1 MRIHQLNINGTRGSG
16 RHSEPEG
23 SERGVGKKI
32 FAPLAE
38 TLRPLRLITMVILL
52 LLSYTATAQTIANY
66 QQEAAQNNPEL
77 KAKYQQYLSALEEE
91 PIIGSLPDPEIS
103 FSYFIKPIETR
114 VGPQQGRI
122 SVSQMLPWFGSLKN
136 QRSASELRAK
146 ARFESFQEA
155 RNRLFYQVEQTMLE
169 LYELDESIRIAE
181 ENQAILNSLVEL
193 SLQRYETDRATQV
206 DVLRAQI
213 EEEDL
218 LIQIELLK
226 DNRRVLIQKMNE
238 FLNRNEGDEI
248 YIPDSLGDTEL
259 NPKEE
264 LISQIQQQ
272 NPDLNRLRYQEENSR
287 ELRNLA
293 EKENKPGLKIGVDYI
308 FTGETDM
315 PNVTN
320 SGQDALMVMAGFK
333 VPLFRNKNNA
343 KVQQAERNIDEA
355 QYQISSHEN
364 NLETEL
370 ESSLRDYE
378 DARRRF
384 HLYNEKQIQRIT
396 QAIDI
401 MMESYSSDSSNF
413 EEILRMQRKQLE
425 YQLKRIQAKTDEH
438 KAAAFIDYLT
448 GEHNVSEEEL

>member
-1 MRIHQLNINGTRGSG
+1 MKEYRTRNIEHRIFNWMNKS
-16 RHSEPEG
+16 
-23 SERGVGKKI
+23 I
-32 FAPLAE
+32 FASFAQS
-38 TLRPLRLITMVILL
+38 LRPLRLITIVMLF
-52 LLSYTATAQTIANY
+52 LLSYTATAQTITDY

-91 PIIGSLPDPEIS
+91 PIMGSLPDPEIS

-136 QRSASELRAK
+136 ERSASELRAK

-169 LYELDESIRIAE
+169 LYELDESIRIAG

-206 DVLRAQI
+206 DVLRVQI

-218 LIQIELLK
+218 LIQIKLLK
-226 DNRRVLIQKMNE
+226 DNRRVLVQKMNE
-238 FLNRNEGDEI
+238 LLNRSEGYEI
-248 YIPDSLGDTEL
+248 FLPDSFGETVL

-264 LISQIQQQ
+264 LITKVRQQ
-272 NPDLNRLRYQEENSR
+272 NPDLNRLRYQEENAL
-287 ELRNLA
+287 ELRSLA
-293 EKENKPGLKIGVDYI
+293 EKENKPGLKLGVDYI
-308 FTGETDM
+308 FIGETDM

-320 SGQDALMVMAGFK
+320 SGEDALMVMAGFR
-333 VPLFRNKNNA
+333 VPIFGKKNSA
-343 KVQQAERNIDEA
+343 KTRQADRNIEEV
-355 QYQISSHEN
+355 QYQISSREN

-378 DARRRF
+378 DARRRYD
-384 HLYNEKQIQRIT
+384 LYNEKQIQRIT

-438 KAAAFIDYLT
+438 KTAAFIDYLT
-448 GEHNVSEEEL
+448 GKHNINLNN